1 MTDTIDTSPEA
12 VDAAT
17 HLLNNQQ
24 QLDADGTMV
33 GVSRQ
38 ALDEVLTGLKLA
50 VKRIAELEAQP
61 EPVVQVKPLEW
72 QGPKPNGGRKRGRW
86 DARGYRVVKHE
97 DDKFVL
103 FKNYTGMGEYETVEL
118 AITAA
123 QDDHERRILSAIT
136 IPPQTT
142 PLEAQISEATQERD
156 WAAHSL
162 AKAVASGDTRS
173 IHAGRDRM
181 KRATH
186 DLMKLELAQG

>member
-118 AITAA
+118 ALTAA
-123 QDDHERRILSAIT
+123 QDDHERRILSALT
-136 IPPQTT
+136 IRSEQDVRNEA
-142 PLEAQISEATQERD
+142 LEAVIAYMEKQQIIDGIIEVLATD
-156 WAAHSL
+156 L
-162 AKAVASGDTRS
+162 ADAIRA
-173 IHAGRDRM
+173 M
-181 KRATH
+181 K
-186 DLMKLELAQG
+186 GGGS